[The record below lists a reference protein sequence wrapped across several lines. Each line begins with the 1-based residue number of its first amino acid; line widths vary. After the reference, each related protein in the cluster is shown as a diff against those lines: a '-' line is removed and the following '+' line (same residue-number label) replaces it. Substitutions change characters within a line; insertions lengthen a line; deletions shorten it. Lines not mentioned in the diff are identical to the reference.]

1 MSISIPSGLRRVGA
15 GNPRRRRLRKRLD
28 VTRSSPFFIGLLL
41 LAVIAF
47 WPTYLSRM
55 EASTPYTH
63 LHAFTATLW
72 IVLLIAQPA
81 AVRSG
86 NLAWHRTLG
95 QLAYGLA
102 PLLVLTVVLL
112 AHSDIA
118 GLEGRAFFDQS
129 YLLYLRISLAGM
141 FSLTAGLALINRRT
155 TALHARFMVCTAF
168 PLIDPVVSRMMLW
181 VEPNPTWNY
190 QWITFALTDLLIL
203 AAAWWDRGSHRGRW
217 VFPAILPLF
226 VLTQLPALLGLTDTA
241 AWQIL
246 ARWFADLPL
255 T

>member
-1 MSISIPSGLRRVGA
+1 MSISIPSGLRSVGA
-15 GNPRRRRLRKRLD
+15 GNSRRRRRRLD
-28 VTRSSPFFIGLLL
+28 FTRSSPFFVGLLL
-41 LAVIAF
+41 LAVVAF
-47 WPTYLSRM
+47 WPTYLSRLG
-55 EASTPYTH
+55 ASTPYTH

-112 AHSDIA
+112 AHSDIV
-118 GLEGRAFFDQS
+118 GLEGRAFVDQS
-129 YLLYLRISLAGM
+129 YLLYLRISLAGL
-141 FSLTAGLALINRRT
+141 FSLTAGLALITRRT

-168 PLIDPVVSRMMLW
+168 PLIDPVLSRMMRW
-181 VEPNPTWNY
+181 IEPNPTWNY
-190 QWITFALTDLLIL
+190 QWFTFALTDLVIL
-203 AAAWWDRGSHRGRW
+203 AAVWWDRGNHRGRW

-226 VLTQLPALLGLTDTA
+226 VLTQLPALWGLTETSV
-241 AWQIL
+241 WQL
-246 ARWFADLPL
+246 LSRWFAALPL